1 MIWRSSQKLQ
11 KYFAEVLKFKKKI
24 STTNEMDDSYMCI
37 KLHSFPNGRTL
48 IFAML
53 KETAIFV
60 NIAVP

>member
-1 MIWRSSQKLQ
+1 MQ